1 MSADKE
7 VRPLRRTLYAQGL
20 ALNSFDSFMQTKEAS
35 FARRDLLLKIQAA
48 AQQSWEE
55 QNIFYA
61 EPAAEGQHADR
72 SVLATASCMH

>member
-1 MSADKE
+1 
-7 VRPLRRTLYAQGL
+7 
-20 ALNSFDSFMQTKEAS
+20 MQTKEAS

-61 EPAAEGQHADR
+61 EPADEGQRADR
-72 SVLATASCMH
+72 